1 MKTIGFI
8 SHLRGLFYCPLCRKV
23 YYQLE
28 ECECDNKPTPIPL
41 PVSNEEFER
50 LVKKSQEEETK

>member
-1 MKTIGFI
+1 MEKEVEAEMKTIPFI

-28 ECECDNKPTPIPL
+28 ECDCPFPEPIP
-41 PVSNEEFER
+41 V
-50 LVKKSQEEETK
+50 QEEKNEPERTQD